1 MKDYFPSVL
10 QWQAVYLENPFIYWD
25 EQQSGRLFKMRRRTH
40 IVGIFPNDEKCIYT
54 TLRAPPSL
62 RCGPGSILRATALR
76 NDAFA
81 SQNQAPLA
89 GLGLPGHDPWR
100 FCNASFPNSFV
111 FPFFVWKYNLL
122 SASAAIQL
130 PILRLKAIKT
140 PLYMPI
146 GIPA

>member
-100 FCNASFPNSFV
+100 FRKTNSPELGYYSMMYFFMSSFFWLADKSKKSSWSFP
-111 FPFFVWKYNLL
+111 KE
-122 SASAAIQL
+122 
-130 PILRLKAIKT
+130 T
-140 PLYMPI
+140 PP
-146 GIPA
+146 